1 MEVGVASFLVNRDE
15 CGNIPTAFA
24 RVTELY
30 DYIVAVARIEDS
42 LSYEVD
48 WGDGETVRV
57 DFGNFH

>member
-1 MEVGVASFLVNRDE
+1 MQVGVTSFAVNVDE
-15 CGNIPTAFA
+15 CGNIPAAFA

-48 WGDGETVRV
+48 WGDGDAVRV